1 MLADG
6 KTVVTHSGLP
16 SHYYQQTGQEH
27 HEKPSDIPEEG
38 FYPKSSEHLII
49 LLIILL
55 GFDEDDLGS
64 CVCGGLLTSLSVI
77 IVIVTLPFSLCVCLK
92 VM

>member
-1 MLADG
+1 MRNHQISQM
-6 KTVVTHSGLP
+6 KVC
-16 SHYYQQTGQEH
+16 
-27 HEKPSDIPEEG
+27 I
-38 FYPKSSEHLII
+38 HLELYVSLYHNII
-49 LLIILL
+49 FL
-55 GFDEDDLGS
+55 GFDQDDFGS